1 MTAATATP
9 TAKAETDPLG
19 FDFVLDRRHPVAD
32 QIYDSLKAAIV
43 QVKLLPRTSISE
55 SRMCRHFG
63 VSRTPVRAAILRLSE
78 EGLIDVYP
86 QQGSYVAPI
95 RLADIHDGHFI
106 RKSLELS
113 ILTEAAARWTPEKSR
128 QARDIVARGEAA
140 IQAGDVEA
148 FHVADEDF
156 HHAFTGFAD
165 RPGVWPAILQAKTR
179 LSRFIRL
186 ISHIISNAERLP
198 VVIEEHLAVL
208 DALDRGDAEE
218 AKARLDYHLDKIFK
232 LFDQVPDPYRPY
244 LTD

>member
-32 QIYDSLKAAIV
+32 QIYESLKAAIV
-43 QVKLLPRTSISE
+43 QGKLLPRASISE

-95 RLADIHDGHFI
+95 GLTDIQDGHFI

-113 ILTEAAARWTPEKSR
+113 ILSEAATRWSEDKSR
-128 QARDIVARGEAA
+128 EARAIVERGATA
-140 IQAGDVEA
+140 VSAGDVEG
-148 FHVADEDF
+148 FHAADELF
-156 HHAFTGFAD
+156 HQSFTIFAD

-186 ISHIISNAERLP
+186 FGDAERLP

-218 AKARLDYHLDKIFK
+218 ARARLDYHLDKIFK
-232 LFDQVPDPYRPY
+232 LFDQVPDQYRPY